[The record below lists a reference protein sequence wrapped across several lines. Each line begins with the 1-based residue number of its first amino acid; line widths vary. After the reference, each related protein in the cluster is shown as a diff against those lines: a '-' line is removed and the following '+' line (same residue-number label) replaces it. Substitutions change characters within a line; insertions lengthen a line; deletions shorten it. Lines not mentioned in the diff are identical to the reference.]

1 MLGCSSCAMSCA
13 SRTNRSAS
21 EGSGERSRS
30 RTLIATS
37 RPTDATR
44 QRNTAANP
52 PSPSSGPTVNSSPT
66 ARWRRSCRTAMSMAD
81 GKRRNARRAA
91 LGIVALG
98 VVWLLAVW
106 PPPVWWR
113 AHTPRCT
120 AMMRLRSD
128 CLTASRSTRYVSLQE
143 VAPVLQRMVVIGED
157 SRFHTHS
164 GVDVDEIRDAAGVP
178 PGAGVWATARALWLH
193 RDRVRGASTITQQ
206 LAKNLY
212 LSPSRSALRK
222 LKEAVTAVRLE
233 LALPKDRILELYL
246 NTAEWGPGI
255 WGVEAASETYFG
267 VPASRLTAEPAAALA
282 ATLPFP
288 RSSNPVFQPS
298 RMAARRELILARYYG
313 ADVIVPPV
321 LEELDT
327 LTLTPIPPITA
338 PLLPPVIDSLLN
350 DTILDTLRLAQVG
363 RLHREAHRAA
373 GKGKPDAVRLV
384 ARHDAH
390 AP

>member
-1 MLGCSSCAMSCA
+1 
-13 SRTNRSAS
+13 
-21 EGSGERSRS
+21 
-30 RTLIATS
+30 
-37 RPTDATR
+37 
-44 QRNTAANP
+44 
-52 PSPSSGPTVNSSPT
+52 
-66 ARWRRSCRTAMSMAD
+66 MAD
-81 GKRRNARRAA
+81 EKRRNARRAA

-98 VVWLLAVW
+98 VAWLLGVW
-106 PPPVWWR
+106 PPPLWWR

-128 CLTASRSTRYVSLQE
+128 PKGLPDGRCRTDGRSDRFVPLPQI
-143 VAPVLQRMVVIGED
+143 APVLQRMVVIGED
-157 SRFHTHS
+157 SRFRTHH
-164 GVDVDEIRDAAGVP
+164 GLDVDEIRDAAGVP
-178 PGAGVWATARALWLH
+178 PGAGAWSTALALWRH

-233 LALPKDRILELYL
+233 LALPKDRLLELYL

-267 VPASRLTAEPAAALA
+267 VPASRLTAEQAAALA

-313 ADVIVPPV
+313 ADVIVPPG
-321 LEELDT
+321 LEEDDT
-327 LTLTPIPPITA
+327 LTLTPLQA

-350 DTILDTLRLAQVG
+350 DTILDTLRDTTRDTTRMRNDSL
-363 RLHREAHRAA
+363 RDSTKKDSTKRDSTKRDSTSR
-373 GKGKPDAVRLV
+373 PI
-384 ARHDAH
+384 
-390 AP
+390 

>member
-1 MLGCSSCAMSCA
+1 
-13 SRTNRSAS
+13 
-21 EGSGERSRS
+21 
-30 RTLIATS
+30 
-37 RPTDATR
+37 
-44 QRNTAANP
+44 
-52 PSPSSGPTVNSSPT
+52 
-66 ARWRRSCRTAMSMAD
+66 MAD

-98 VVWLLAVW
+98 AAWLLGVW
-106 PPPVWWR
+106 PPPLWWR
-113 AHTPRCT
+113 DHTPRCT
-120 AMMRLRSD
+120 AMMQIRSD
-128 CLTASRSTRYVSLQE
+128 CPTAGRPIRFVSLQE

-157 SRFHTHS
+157 SRFRTHH
-164 GVDVDEIRDAAGVP
+164 GLDFDEIRDAAGVS
-178 PGAGVWATARALWLH
+178 PGAGAWSTALALWRH

-233 LALPKDRILELYL
+233 LALPKDRLLELYL

-267 VPASRLTAEPAAALA
+267 VPASRLTAEQAAALA
-282 ATLPFP
+282 ASLPFP
-288 RSSNPVFQPS
+288 RSSNPVFQPA
-298 RMAARRELILARYYG
+298 RMAARQELILARYYG
-313 ADVIVPPV
+313 ADVIVPAV

-350 DTILDTLRLAQVG
+350 DTILDTLRDTTRDTTRMRNDSLRDSTKKDSTK
-363 RLHREAHRAA
+363 RL
-373 GKGKPDAVRLV
+373 D
-384 ARHDAH
+384 
-390 AP
+390 

>member
-1 MLGCSSCAMSCA
+1 
-13 SRTNRSAS
+13 
-21 EGSGERSRS
+21 
-30 RTLIATS
+30 
-37 RPTDATR
+37 
-44 QRNTAANP
+44 
-52 PSPSSGPTVNSSPT
+52 
-66 ARWRRSCRTAMSMAD
+66 MSMAD

-98 VVWLLAVW
+98 AAWLLGVW
-106 PPPVWWR
+106 PPPLWWR
-113 AHTPRCT
+113 DHTPRCT
-120 AMMRLRSD
+120 AMMRIRSD
-128 CLTASRSTRYVSLQE
+128 CPTAGRPIRFVSLQQ

-157 SRFHTHS
+157 SRFRTHH
-164 GVDVDEIRDAAGVP
+164 GLDFDEMRDAAGVA
-178 PGAGVWATARALWLH
+178 PGAGLGATALALWGH

-233 LALPKDRILELYL
+233 LALPKDRLLELYL

-350 DTILDTLRLAQVG
+350 DTILDTLRDTT
-363 RLHREAHRAA
+363 RM
-373 GKGKPDAVRLV
+373 
-384 ARHDAH
+384 RHDSLRDSTKKDSTKRD
-390 AP
+390 APSRPI

>member
-1 MLGCSSCAMSCA
+1 
-13 SRTNRSAS
+13 
-21 EGSGERSRS
+21 
-30 RTLIATS
+30 
-37 RPTDATR
+37 
-44 QRNTAANP
+44 
-52 PSPSSGPTVNSSPT
+52 
-66 ARWRRSCRTAMSMAD
+66 
-81 GKRRNARRAA
+81 
-91 LGIVALG
+91 
-98 VVWLLAVW
+98 
-106 PPPVWWR
+106 
-113 AHTPRCT
+113 
-120 AMMRLRSD
+120 
-128 CLTASRSTRYVSLQE
+128 
-143 VAPVLQRMVVIGED
+143 MVVIGED
-157 SRFHTHS
+157 SRFRTHH
-164 GVDVDEIRDAAGVP
+164 GLDFDEMRDAAGVD

-222 LKEAVTAVRLE
+222 FKEAMTALRLE

-255 WGVEAASETYFG
+255 WGVEAASESYFG
-267 VPASRLTAEPAAALA
+267 VPASRLTVEQAAALA

-350 DTILDTLRLAQVG
+350 DTILDTLRDTT
-363 RLHREAHRAA
+363 RM
-373 GKGKPDAVRLV
+373 
-384 ARHDAH
+384 RHDSLRDSTKKDSTKRDSASR
-390 AP
+390 PI

>member
-1 MLGCSSCAMSCA
+1 
-13 SRTNRSAS
+13 
-21 EGSGERSRS
+21 
-30 RTLIATS
+30 
-37 RPTDATR
+37 
-44 QRNTAANP
+44 
-52 PSPSSGPTVNSSPT
+52 
-66 ARWRRSCRTAMSMAD
+66 MSMAD

-128 CLTASRSTRYVSLQE
+128 CRTASRSTRYVSLQE

-164 GVDVDEIRDAAGVP
+164 GVDVDEIRDAAGVD

-222 LKEAVTAVRLE
+222 FKEAMTALRLE

-255 WGVEAASETYFG
+255 WGVEAASQSYFG
-267 VPASRLTAEPAAALA
+267 VPAARLTADQAAALA

-288 RSSNPVFQPS
+288 RTSNPVFQPS
-298 RMAARRELILARYYG
+298 RMEARQQLILARFYG
-313 ADVIVPPV
+313 RDVTIPPV
-321 LEELDT
+321 EEDT
-327 LTLTPIPPITA
+327 LTIPPITV
-338 PLLPPVIDSLLN
+338 PEVPPVIDSLLK
-350 DTILDTLRLAQVG
+350 DTILDTLRDTTRDTTRMRRDSL
-363 RLHREAHRAA
+363 RDSTKKDSTKRDSTSR
-373 GKGKPDAVRLV
+373 PI
-384 ARHDAH
+384 
-390 AP
+390 